1 MAAIKGLGA
10 RIRALRKERG
20 LSLEAV
26 AARSNLAA
34 SILSKLENDKGGSTV
49 ETHRRVAEAL
59 GVALAD
65 LFRGLGGSEPEVAVT
80 EPKAQDAEVFIYDE
94 KAQAVLLTSQASRKQ
109 MLPQL
114 IVLKPGGKTVVE
126 QYRKGTERWLL
137 CEEGAIE
144 AKVGE
149 KTYRIAKGGT
159 LYFNAALPHQ
169 LRNANRGVAKAI
181 SVTTPAV
188 L

>member
-1 MAAIKGLGA
+1 MAAIAGLGA

-20 LSLEAV
+20 FSLEDV
-26 AARSNLAA
+26 AAKSGLAA

-49 ETHRRVAEAL
+49 ETHRKMAEAL

-65 LFRGLGGSEPEVAVT
+65 LFRGLGEPEPEVAVT
-80 EPKAQDAEVFIYDE
+80 EPKTQDAEVFTYDE
-94 KAQAVLLTSQASRKQ
+94 KASAILLTNQASRKQ

-114 IVLKPGGKTVVE
+114 VVLKPGGRTAVE

-137 CEEGAIE
+137 CEEGTIE
-144 AKVGE
+144 ATVGD
-149 KTYRIAKGGT
+149 KRYRIAKGGT
-159 LYFNAALPHQ
+159 LYFKASLPHQ
-169 LRNANRGVAKAI
+169 LRNANRGVAKVL